1 MDGTA
6 LERVSTAATTLTKA
20 TTTLTK
26 ATTTGSK
33 ASTTQRTKAT
43 ALIKSVS
50 PRSHGLVF
58 RAVAREARGPG
69 FDPSSD
75 QMFFHSSGTRR

>member
-20 TTTLTK
+20 TTT
-26 ATTTGSK
+26 GSK
-33 ASTTQRTKAT
+33 TSTTQRTKAT

-50 PRSHGLVF
+50 PRSHGLVV
-58 RAVAREARGPG
+58 RAVA
-69 FDPSSD
+69 
-75 QMFFHSSGTRR
+75 

>member
-1 MDGTA
+1 MCAA
-6 LERVSTAATTLTKA
+6 LERVSTAAA
-20 TTTLTK
+20 TLTK

-33 ASTTQRTKAT
+33 TSTTQRTKAT

-50 PRSHGLVF
+50 PRSHGLVV